1 MSHDFTRRNVL
12 TMVATTS
19 VTALSGCGYIAGD
32 DDDLVIE
39 NNRQEEVSVK
49 LELTSESDEEL
60 FADTVSPSP
69 DSEVTEDDVLPSSG
83 TVTLTATVGE
93 DLSNAESFEV
103 NEATS
108 LHIDIEDTIAFEK
121 L

>member
-69 DSEVTEDDVLPSSG
+69 DSEVTEDDALPSSG